1 MPSPRTY
8 TSKRTGQT
16 YHGKA
21 AKAMR
26 ALDGRIEAHGK
37 FNYGSRQIPGAPTC
51 K

>member
-8 TSKRTGQT
+8 TSKRTNMT
-16 YHGKA
+16 YRGKA
-21 AKAMR
+21 AKAMQR
-26 ALDGRIEAHGK
+26 LDIRITSHGK